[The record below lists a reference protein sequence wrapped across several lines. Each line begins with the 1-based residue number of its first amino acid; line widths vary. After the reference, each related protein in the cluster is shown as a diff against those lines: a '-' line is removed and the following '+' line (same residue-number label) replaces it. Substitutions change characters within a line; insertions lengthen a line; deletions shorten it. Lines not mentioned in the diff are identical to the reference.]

1 MSDPKEVLAKLRIIE
16 DMATEASVKQLS
28 KVMQEYIKTTDK
40 KHLGFKQDS
49 GEQS

>member
-1 MSDPKEVLAKLRIIE
+1 MSDPKEILAKLRIIE

-40 KHLGFKQDS
+40 TQPGFQPEGDKP
-49 GEQS
+49 